1 MTLVFFVRST
11 FGCFCSTK
19 NFRFR
24 LGTLPIRSEEREG
37 GISES
42 ASHCFI
48 QLGLLA
54 FFFPIGSAWLLI
66 SLIASSTFIKGWVLF
81 ATISFTS
88 FVYVVLECASL
99 TVADILVLI
108 LLWFVCFN
116 GSRFA
121 TDVFERYLPQSL
133 ILMF

>member
-1 MTLVFFVRST
+1 MVIDFVNRI
-11 FGCFCSTK
+11 K
-19 NFRFR
+19 
-24 LGTLPIRSEEREG
+24 
-37 GISES
+37 
-42 ASHCFI
+42 
-48 QLGLLA
+48 
-54 FFFPIGSAWLLI
+54 
-66 SLIASSTFIKGWVLF
+66 TFIEGWVLF

-88 FVYVVLECASL
+88 VVYVVLECASL